1 MPILIGTSSKNL
13 HMKLTSSES
22 IQQYIDSFPVL
33 PVTVTRLMNVTSDPE
48 CSVKDVVETIHS
60 DPSLCLTILKI
71 SNSVLFGRPQ
81 KVDSIKMAVVVLG
94 FNEVQRI
101 ALAKALINSFSKLAQ
116 KHKPFIDRFWEHS
129 FVCGLAARCIAQDL
143 HIAPDIAFMG
153 GLIHDIGKLIM
164 LETFTDD
171 YAPERWMTALSNEE
185 TLHEELQMYS
195 FTHDMV
201 GGQLLKKWLFPEN
214 LITAVAYHHRPG
226 EAAKEKAFAHVIQFA
241 DTLSFYCCNPELLG
255 EEDILTCIHTSMPDI
270 QSHWQ
275 GFGVVLK
282 DDAIASWFDWLVAN
296 HKQGSILSDAFSV

>member
-1 MPILIGTSSKNL
+1 
-13 HMKLTSSES
+13 MKSTRSEL

-33 PVTVTRLMNVTSDPE
+33 PVTVTRLMDVTNDPE

-81 KVDSIKMAVVVLG
+81 KVDSIKMAVVILG

-101 ALAKALINSFSKLAQ
+101 AMAKALINSFSKIAQ
-116 KHKPFIDRFWEHS
+116 KHKPFVDRFWEHS
-129 FVCGLAARCIAQDL
+129 FVCGLAARTIARDL
-143 HIAPDIAFMG
+143 HIAPDIGFMG

-164 LETFTDD
+164 LETFADD
-171 YAPERWMTALSNEE
+171 YGPERWMTELSNED
-185 TLHEELQMYS
+185 TLQEELQIHS

-226 EAAKEKAFAHVIQFA
+226 EAVKEKALAHVIQLA
-241 DTLSFYCCNPELLG
+241 DILSFYCCNQKLLW
-255 EEDILTCIHTSMPDI
+255 EEDILTFIYSSLPDV
-270 QSHWQ
+270 QSSWQ
-275 GFGVVLK
+275 SFGIPLK
-282 DDAIASWFDWLVAN
+282 DDAIVGWFEWLATN
-296 HKQGSILSDAFSV
+296 HTQGSRLKDAFSA

>member
-1 MPILIGTSSKNL
+1 
-13 HMKLTSSES
+13 MKPTRSEL

-33 PVTVTRLMNVTSDPE
+33 PVTVTRLMDVTNDPE

-81 KVDSIKMAVVVLG
+81 KVDSIKMAVVILG

-101 ALAKALINSFSKLAQ
+101 AMAKAFINSFSKISQ
-116 KHKPFIDRFWEHS
+116 KHKPFVDRFWEHS
-129 FVCGLAARCIAQDL
+129 FVCGLAARGIALDL

-164 LETFTDD
+164 LETFADD
-171 YAPERWMTALSNEE
+171 YGPERWMTELSIEE
-185 TLHEELQMYS
+185 TLHEELEMYS

-214 LITAVAYHHRPG
+214 LITAVAYHHRPD
-226 EAAKEKAFAHVIQFA
+226 EAVKEKAFAHVIQLA
-241 DTLSFYCCNPELLG
+241 DILSFYCCNQKLLW
-255 EEDILTCIHTSMPDI
+255 EEDILTFIHTSLPDI

-275 GFGVVLK
+275 SFGIPLK
-282 DDAIASWFDWLVAN
+282 DDAIVGWFDWLATN
-296 HKQGSILSDAFSV
+296 HKQGSRLNDAFSA

>member
-1 MPILIGTSSKNL
+1 
-13 HMKLTSSES
+13 MKPTRSQL

-33 PVTVTRLMNVTSDPE
+33 PVTVTRLMDVTSDPE

-81 KVDSIKMAVVVLG
+81 KVDSIKMAVVILG

-101 ALAKALINSFSKLAQ
+101 AMAKALINSFCKIA
-116 KHKPFIDRFWEHS
+116 KKDKPFVDRFWEHS
-129 FVCGLAARCIAQDL
+129 FVCGLAAKCIARDL
-143 HIAPDIAFMG
+143 RIVPDIGFMG

-164 LETFTDD
+164 LETFADD
-171 YAPERWMTALSNEE
+171 YGPERWMTELSNED
-185 TLHEELQMYS
+185 TLQEELEIYS

-226 EAAKEKAFAHVIQFA
+226 EALKEKAFAHVIQLA
-241 DTLSFYCCNPELLG
+241 DILSFYCCNQKLLW
-255 EEDILTCIHTSMPDI
+255 EEDILTFIYSSLPDI
-270 QSHWQ
+270 QSSWQ
-275 GFGVVLK
+275 SFGVPLE
-282 DDAIASWFDWLVAN
+282 DEAITGWFDWLAIN
-296 HKQGSILSDAFSV
+296 HKQGSRLNDAFAA